1 MIFSRVSN
9 MTYGYSLCCSCA
21 VLDPAPLPSVSVM
34 KVEIITIFLRY
45 GSTVAYESTREVVV
59 PYISSKRCPNSLSAA
74 GTVTF
79 GVSEPLS
86 DKK

>member
-1 MIFSRVSN
+1 
-9 MTYGYSLCCSCA
+9 
-21 VLDPAPLPSVSVM
+21 M

-45 GSTVAYESTREVVV
+45 GSTVAYESTRKVVV
-59 PYISSKRCPNSLSAA
+59 PYISSKCCPNSLSAA

-79 GVSEPLS
+79 GDSEPLC